1 MVSGGYPYRVSVF
14 VWWVIPLVALIA
26 GIVWAYR
33 VSRPAKPAEMQES
46 MESFSR
52 FRQALAHQRPTHA
65 RPVPVEDV
73 EAPQTVTRSPR

>member
-1 MVSGGYPYRVSVF
+1 MLSGGYPCGVSVF

-52 FRQALAHQRPTHA
+52 FRQALARQRPTHA
-65 RPVPVEDV
+65 RPALVDEV
-73 EAPQTVTRSPR
+73 EAPKTVTRTPR